1 MSGGHELEEVLR
13 EASHGEL
20 QRAYL
25 FAGDEFLVRKAAEE
39 LVKLALPD
47 VAAGLNYVV
56 MDGASP
62 REVGMELATLPLFPG
77 PKVVM
82 LRDPEFLA
90 PKKGRT
96 DALSKARE
104 AWRSGRR
111 KEGARRL
118 LALAARAGWG
128 AGELDPSAPGAPG
141 PEAWQAELNVQL
153 ADVDVAFLKEVAAFC
168 REENLSAPEGDVTPL
183 LDVLGKDLPKGQM
196 LVVAASDLDG
206 KNPLV
211 RWIAENG
218 RHVERKVASKL
229 KDLDLSEIAAE
240 VLGPS
245 KKKLSRAAEGKLKE
259 RCGGNMRLLQSEL
272 EKLALYVDG
281 PLIEEGDVE
290 LLVAQ
295 AREEEFLEL
304 SDALQKKDLQA
315 ALKYVDDAVGQ
326 GTHPLQLIGA
336 VASITRSLLENHER
350 LQSLAGGTVPRS
362 YDQFKAKIFPRI
374 EEEAKAAK
382 GRVPHP
388 FAAFSAMKAAS
399 QYGRVRLLAS
409 LVACAEADFQ
419 LKSSA
424 GGKMVVERLLW
435 TICG

>member
-1 MSGGHELEEVLR
+1 MSEKAHELEDVLK
-13 EASHGEL
+13 EAAAGKL
-20 QRAYL
+20 QPAYL
-25 FAGDEFLVRKAAEE
+25 FAGDEFLVRKAADE
-39 LVKLALPD
+39 LVKVALPAA
-47 VAAGLNYVV
+47 AAGLNFVV

-62 REVGMELATLPLFPG
+62 REVAMDLATLPLFPG

-104 AWRSGRR
+104 AWRAGRR

-128 AGELDPSAPGAPG
+128 PDELAAPSR
-141 PEAWQAELNVQL
+141 EAWQSELNVEL
-153 ADVDVAFLKEVAAFC
+153 ADLDVAFLKEVAAFC
-168 REENLSAPEGDVTPL
+168 KDENLTAPEGDVTPL
-183 LDVLGKDLPKGQM
+183 LDILGKDLPRGQM
-196 LVVAASDLDG
+196 LVVAATDVDG

-211 RWIAENG
+211 KWITDRG
-218 RHVERKVASKL
+218 RLVERKVASKL
-229 KDLDLSEIAAE
+229 KELDLSEIAAD

-245 KKKLSRAAEGKLKE
+245 KKKLSRAAEATLKE
-259 RCGGNMRLLQSEL
+259 RVGGNMRLLQSEL
-272 EKLALYVDG
+272 EKLALYVEG
-281 PLIEEGDVE
+281 SVIEEGDVE
-290 LLVAQ
+290 LLVAH

-315 ALKYVDDAVGQ
+315 ALKYVEDAVGQ

-350 LQSLAGGTVPRS
+350 LQILSGGAAPRS
-362 YDQFKAKIFPRI
+362 YDQFKERVFPKI

-382 GRVPHP
+382 ARVPHP

-409 LVACAEADFQ
+409 LVACAEADFA

-424 GGKMVVERLLW
+424 GGKMVLERLLW

>member
-1 MSGGHELEEVLR
+1 VSASHELEDVLK
-13 EASHGEL
+13 EAARGKLHH
-20 QRAYL
+20 AYL

-39 LVKLALPD
+39 LVKVVLPAA
-47 VAAGLNYVV
+47 AAGLSFVV

-62 REVGMELATLPLFPG
+62 REVAMDLATLPLFPG
-77 PKVVM
+77 PKVVL

-104 AWRSGRR
+104 AWRAGRR

-128 AGELDPSAPGAPG
+128 PDELAAPGR
-141 PEAWQAELNVQL
+141 EAWQSELNVEL

-168 REENLSAPEGDVTPL
+168 KDEGLTAPEGDVTPL
-183 LDVLGKDLPKGQM
+183 LDILGKDLPSGQM
-196 LVVAASDLDG
+196 LVVAATDVDG

-211 RWIAENG
+211 KWIADRG
-218 RHVERKVASKL
+218 RLVERKVASKL
-229 KDLDLSEIAAE
+229 KELDLSEISAE

-245 KKKLSRAAEGKLKE
+245 KKKLSRAAEATLKE
-259 RCGGNMRLLQSEL
+259 RVGGNMRLLQSEL
-272 EKLALYVDG
+272 EKLALYVEG
-281 PLIEEGDVE
+281 SVIEEGDVE
-290 LLVAQ
+290 LLVAH

-315 ALKYVDDAVGQ
+315 ALKYVEDAVGQ

-350 LQSLAGGTVPRS
+350 LQAFSGGAAPRS
-362 YDQFKAKIFPRI
+362 YDQFKERVFPRI

-382 GRVPHP
+382 ARVPHP

-409 LVACAEADFQ
+409 LVACAEADFA

-424 GGKMVVERLLW
+424 GGKLVLERLLW

>member
-1 MSGGHELEEVLR
+1 VSAASHELEDVLK
-13 EASHGEL
+13 EASQGKL
-20 QRAYL
+20 QPAYL

-39 LVKLALPD
+39 LVKVVIPSA
-47 VAAGLNYVV
+47 AAGLNLVV

-62 REVGMELATLPLFPG
+62 REVAMDLATLPLFPG

-104 AWRSGRR
+104 AWRAGRR

-128 AGELDPSAPGAPG
+128 PDELAAPSR
-141 PEAWQAELNVQL
+141 ESWQSELNVEL

-168 REENLSAPEGDVTPL
+168 KDENLTAPEGDVTPL
-183 LDVLGKDLPKGQM
+183 LDILGKDLPKGQM
-196 LVVAASDLDG
+196 LVVAATDVDG

-211 RWIAENG
+211 KWITERG
-218 RHVERKVASKL
+218 RLVERKVASKL
-229 KDLDLSEIAAE
+229 KELDLSEIAAE

-245 KKKLSRAAEGKLKE
+245 KKKLSRAAEATLKE
-259 RCGGNMRLLQSEL
+259 RVGGNMRLLQSEL
-272 EKLALYVDG
+272 EKLALYAEGSV
-281 PLIEEGDVE
+281 IEEGDVE
-290 LLVAQ
+290 LLVAH

-315 ALKYVDDAVGQ
+315 ALKYVEDAVGG
-326 GTHPLQLIGA
+326 GTHPLQLVGA

-350 LQSLAGGTVPRS
+350 LQILSGGAAPRS
-362 YDQFKAKIFPRI
+362 YDQFKERVFPKI

-382 GRVPHP
+382 ARVPHP

-409 LVACAEADFQ
+409 LVACAEADFA

-424 GGKMVVERLLW
+424 GGKMVLERLLW